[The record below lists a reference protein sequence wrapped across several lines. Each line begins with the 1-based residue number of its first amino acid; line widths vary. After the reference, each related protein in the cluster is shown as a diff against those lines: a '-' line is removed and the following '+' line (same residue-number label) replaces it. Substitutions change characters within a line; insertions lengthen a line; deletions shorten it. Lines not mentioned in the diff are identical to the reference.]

1 MIRHAIPPTRFFSQ
15 TPNDLI
21 RHPRLNGTAV
31 RLLQW
36 ALSLPEGSRETL
48 QSIGEK
54 MPEGRIAL
62 RRARQQ
68 LEAEGYV
75 HTCRTQSPETGRWT
89 TRVLVS
95 NVPLR
100 DPAEIEE
107 AFAAPGG
114 SILTAGAPSVRAVG
128 ASPKGENKEEEN
140 TSHPEPPADESLVA
154 RAAAALQRL
163 GRREARLALG
173 VAEAVRLAPLAAR
186 WLANGASELELRTA
200 LSSGLPHT
208 VHSPAGF
215 VARRLRDKLPAPRPA
230 RDPAAPAAPLPE
242 CPGCGDPL
250 PPGRTGPCPPCS
262 TAAPASDAP
271 SGAPRGA
278 ALVRAGIVR
287 QRPHV
292 KPSAAADIIY
302 GSF

>member
-21 RHPRLNGTAV
+21 RHPRLNGTVV

-75 HTCRTQSPETGRWT
+75 HTRRTQSRGTGRWT
-89 TRVLVS
+89 TQVLVS

-100 DPAEIEE
+100 DPAEIEA
-107 AFAAPGG
+107 AFAAPSG
-114 SILTAGAPSVRAVG
+114 SLPTAGAPSVRAVG
-128 ASPKGENKEEEN
+128 ASPKGENREEEKN
-140 TSHPEPPADESLVA
+140 TSHPGPPADEPLVA
-154 RAAAALQRL
+154 RAAAALHRL

-173 VAEAVRLAPLAAR
+173 VAEAARLAPLAAR
-186 WLANGASELELRTA
+186 WLAHGASELELGTA
-200 LSSGLPHT
+200 LSSGLPPA

-215 VARRLRDKLPAPRPA
+215 IARRLRDKLPAPRPA

-278 ALVRAGIVR
+278 SLVRAGIVR

-292 KPSAAADIIY
+292 KPRAVTGVI
-302 GSF
+302 

>member
-1 MIRHAIPPTRFFSQ
+1 MKRPPVVRQHRPGAYTYEALSEGAPQMICHAIPPTRFFSQ

-75 HTCRTQSPETGRWT
+75 HTRRAQSPETGRWT

-100 DPAEIEE
+100 
-107 AFAAPGG
+107 
-114 SILTAGAPSVRAVG
+114 
-128 ASPKGENKEEEN
+128 
-140 TSHPEPPADESLVA
+140 
-154 RAAAALQRL
+154 
-163 GRREARLALG
+163 
-173 VAEAVRLAPLAAR
+173 
-186 WLANGASELELRTA
+186 
-200 LSSGLPHT
+200 
-208 VHSPAGF
+208 
-215 VARRLRDKLPAPRPA
+215 
-230 RDPAAPAAPLPE
+230 
-242 CPGCGDPL
+242 
-250 PPGRTGPCPPCS
+250 
-262 TAAPASDAP
+262 
-271 SGAPRGA
+271 
-278 ALVRAGIVR
+278 
-287 QRPHV
+287 
-292 KPSAAADIIY
+292 
-302 GSF
+302 

>member
-75 HTCRTQSPETGRWT
+75 HTRRTQSRETGRWT

-100 DPAEIEE
+100 DPAEIEA

-114 SILTAGAPSVRAVG
+114 SVLTAGAPSVRSVG
-128 ASPKGENKEEEN
+128 ASPKGENKEEN
-140 TSHPEPPADESLVA
+140 TSHPEPPADEPLVA

-186 WLANGASELELRTA
+186 WLAHGVSELELRTA

-230 RDPAAPAAPLPE
+230 RDPAAPATPLPE

-262 TAAPASDAP
+262 TAAPAPDAASDT
-271 SGAPRGA
+271 PRGA
-278 ALVRAGIVR
+278 ALVRAGITR
-287 QRPHV
+287 QRPRV
-292 KPSAAADIIY
+292 KPSTVADIIY